1 MRFFKGYFLY
11 IRACFISNL
20 LSLVNRPISKM
31 NIKKEI
37 WLLISGFGIM
47 FAVLSWLQEASIMST
62 ELGWIKGLYA
72 LITGFILFIFFRK
85 SL

>member
-1 MRFFKGYFLY
+1 MKT
-11 IRACFISNL
+11 
-20 LSLVNRPISKM
+20 

-47 FAVLSWLQEASIMST
+47 FAVLSWLQESSLLSN
-62 ELGWIKGLYA
+62 ELGWLKGGGA
-72 LITGFILFIFFRK
+72 LITGILLYLSFRK

>member
-1 MRFFKGYFLY
+1 
-11 IRACFISNL
+11 
-20 LSLVNRPISKM
+20 M

-47 FAVLSWLQEASIMST
+47 FAVLSWMQESNILT
-62 ELGWIKGLYA
+62 NNLGWLKGLFA
-72 LITGFILFIFFRK
+72 LVSGFFLFIFFRK